1 MSATEA
7 MQNWLALEHESVWL
21 YPVLGA
27 RFDQL
32 TQRAREAH
40 DAHLS
45 TRDHLLERLH
55 VLEVEPVPAKLSYAT
70 GPLSS
75 PQAAIKLA
83 RRLEQAIAAACLNL
97 AGETSEHADQKYA
110 ITRLRRA
117 ARAELA
123 WGGQPRAFPGLS
135 SQS

>member
-21 YPVLGA
+21 YPVIGA

-45 TRDHLLERLH
+45 TRDHLLARLH
-55 VLEVEPVPAKLSYAT
+55 TLDIEPVPAKLSYAV
-70 GPLSS
+70 GSLSS
-75 PQAAIKLA
+75 PQVAIKLA
-83 RRLEQAIAAACLNL
+83 RRLEQAIAAACLDL
-97 AGETSEHADQKYA
+97 AGESSEQGDQKYA

-117 ARAELA
+117 ARAEMA
-123 WGGQPRAFPGLS
+123 WGGEPRAFPGLAA
-135 SQS
+135 QS